1 MYVFVYVDRPGL
13 LSGFVGDSLV
23 PGSDS
28 FGYISGFVGD
38 YSEVVGAG
46 GVHSVNPLLRRG

>member
-1 MYVFVYVDRPGL
+1 MFVYVDRSRL
-13 LSGFVGDSLV
+13 LSGFVGDSPV

-38 YSEVVGAG
+38 YSEAVGAG
-46 GVHSVNPLLRRG
+46 GLHPVNPLLCRG